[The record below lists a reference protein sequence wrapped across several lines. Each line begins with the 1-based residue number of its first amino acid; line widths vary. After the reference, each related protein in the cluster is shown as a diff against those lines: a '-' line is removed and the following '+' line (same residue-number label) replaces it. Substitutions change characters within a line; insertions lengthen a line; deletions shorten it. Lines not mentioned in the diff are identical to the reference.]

1 MQIIVIGGGT
11 VGAAICKQ
19 LSSEGHDLTLI
30 DTDQSTLNE
39 ISNSSDVIS
48 FTGNGADV
56 SVLRSAGAEK
66 ANLLIA
72 LTASDEVNILACAAA
87 KKLGT
92 QNTIARVRTPE
103 YAGLMH
109 FMKEEMNIS
118 FTVNPDLDVA
128 KSIHRMLRFPSVA
141 KIDTFCRGRVEL
153 AEFTVTKKSPLCG
166 KKLLDLRSILHY
178 GFLICAVLR
187 DDVVYIPSGD
197 FCLEADDVVCLTAS
211 EEDLPHLL
219 KELGLYSKPVKNVL
233 IVGGGRTTHY
243 LQKMLHQ
250 SKISMTIIEKNKARC
265 HELAQNCPC
274 TVICDNGT
282 KQELLLEEGLEQIDA
297 FLAISDSDEEN
308 VIISMYAKTV
318 SRGKTITRINSMSY
332 AELFNEIGL
341 DGIISP
347 QTSTVNNIVRYAR
360 SVANAHTDEETSEIE
375 SLHRFMN
382 DCMETLE
389 FRIKKEIEGITGIP
403 LKLLRKKPGIL
414 IACIV
419 RNSRVIIPN
428 GNDEIHS
435 GDTVIVVTAQEQMKN
450 IKDILR

>member
-1 MQIIVIGGGT
+1 MHIIIIGGGT
-11 VGAAICKQ
+11 VGASICKQ

-39 ISNSSDVIS
+39 ISNSSDMIS

-56 SVLRSAGAEK
+56 SVLRTAGAEK

-92 QNTIARVRTPE
+92 QHTIARVRTPE
-103 YAGLMH
+103 YADLMH

-153 AEFTVTKKSPLCG
+153 AEFTVTKKSLLCG
-166 KKLLDLRSILHY
+166 KKLLDLRNIFHY
-178 GFLICAVLR
+178 GFLVCAVLR

-197 FCLEADDVVCLTAS
+197 FCLEAGDDICITAS

-219 KELGLYSKPVKNVL
+219 KEIGLYSEPVKNVL
-233 IVGGGRTTHY
+233 IFGGGRTTHY

-265 HELAQNCPC
+265 HELAENCPC

-282 KQELLLEEGLEQIDA
+282 KQDLLLEEGLEQIDA

-318 SRGKTITRINSMSY
+318 SRGKIITHINSMSY

-360 SVANAHTDEETSEIE
+360 SLANAHTDDETSEIE

-389 FRIKKEIEGITGIP
+389 FRIKKEIEGITGVP
-403 LKLLRKKPGIL
+403 LKLLRKRPGIL

-419 RNSRVIIPN
+419 RNNRVIIPY
-428 GNDEIHS
+428 GNDEIRS